1 MQRLAAANNWGHTN
15 QSETPWGLDFWA
27 GGPHPGPQITLDLF
41 NFNFNFFV
49 GDQALVIFVQT
60 ERGSMTRGTHWY
72 LKTKLPLLLLHCL
85 LSDPNFIQSINSV
98 NTPWTLLPA
107 PLTSQPQCV
116 CKMGSFYMLQNGCRG
131 QPQASWHSLE
141 ISYPPLPISPET
153 SPSFCWGRVTWLAL
167 LFWRN
172 LAANCLDW
180 FLSSRPLCGGTTTV
194 L

>member
-1 MQRLAAANNWGHTN
+1 
-15 QSETPWGLDFWA
+15 
-27 GGPHPGPQITLDLF
+27 
-41 NFNFNFFV
+41 
-49 GDQALVIFVQT
+49 
-60 ERGSMTRGTHWY
+60 MTRGTNWY

-85 LSDPNFIQSINSV
+85 LSDPNFIQSINFV

-116 CKMGSFYMLQNGCRG
+116 CKMGSFYMLQNGCCG

-153 SPSFCWGRVTWLAL
+153 SPSFCWGRVAWLAL

-172 LAANCLDW
+172 LAANCLNW
-180 FLSSRPLCGGTTTV
+180 FLSSRAQLQGLCVGEPLLFCKRRCWIKTDSLCSLQWVASYLLGV
-194 L
+194 VSYWHFPVQCVN